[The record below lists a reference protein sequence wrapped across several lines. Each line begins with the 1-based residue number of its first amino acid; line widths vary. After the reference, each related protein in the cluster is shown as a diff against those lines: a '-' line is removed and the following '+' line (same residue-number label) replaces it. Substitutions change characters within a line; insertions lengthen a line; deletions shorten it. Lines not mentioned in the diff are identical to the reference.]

1 MSYYYI
7 NINKIVIKPLDDEDD
22 EIIESKLIMY
32 NSSMKYYTGQ
42 CIHHDFCVYT
52 AVFTSFI

>member
-7 NINKIVIKPLDDEDD
+7 NTNEIVLKPLDDEDD
-22 EIIESKLIMY
+22 EIIEAKLIMY
-32 NSSMKYYTGQ
+32 SNMAYYTGQ

-52 AVFTSFI
+52 AVLTSFI